1 MVRTGIGFDAHKL
14 VEGRKLILGG
24 VEIEY
29 QKGLLG
35 HSDADVVC
43 HAVADAILGA
53 AGLGDIGMMFPDTD
67 PANKDISSLKI
78 LSTIANKIKNNKFR
92 IVNIDITII
101 AQEPKI
107 SAHVES
113 MKKAMSRTLGI
124 VSDDINIKGKTT
136 ETMGFTGRKEG
147 IAALAVATIDKY
159 GL

>member
-1 MVRTGIGFDAHKL
+1 MVRTGIGFDAHRL

-24 VEIEY
+24 VEINY
-29 QKGLLG
+29 PKGLIG
-35 HSDADVVC
+35 YSDADVVC

-67 PANKDISSLKI
+67 PAYKDISSLKI
-78 LSTIANKIKNNKFR
+78 LSVIKDNIKECEYR

-101 AQEPKI
+101 AEEPKI
-107 SAHVES
+107 SSHVES
-113 MKKAMSRTLGI
+113 MKKAMSKALGI
-124 VSDDINIKGKTT
+124 TGDDINIKGKTT

-147 IAALAVATIDKY
+147 IAALAVASIDKH